1 MEGLCSIIMSAA
13 DIGMRACFLLAEL
26 ESLGLRSI
34 RLNQFSNNN
43 ELYDLISV
51 AKRGLLREHW

>member
-1 MEGLCSIIMSAA
+1 MSAA